1 MSRYRLSC
9 LFSLST
15 TALLTMSGLALAAT
29 AVHAQPA
36 TGIISPTD
44 ASALKGRMAVPTD
57 LPLPAS
63 LPVVKTA
70 PYKPK
75 GKVAV
80 APITSVT
87 PKAIKTAKAPA
98 EPTAG
103 RGDEDS
109 YQERG
114 ILKSQYS
121 GTNRFGG
128 STFSVLHS
136 ILTIDFDDALAGF
149 MSFDKL
155 GTLRE
160 RMVYRANGTSVSTV
174 YDARTGDVI
183 NTKTDTPNPDA
194 AITAGSVV
202 VMPGTTYGALLKRG
216 VPAVAK
222 APAAEASDG
231 VKAGITGLIP
241 ADAP

>member
-1 MSRYRLSC
+1 MSRYRLSS

-15 TALLTMSGLALAAT
+15 TALLTLSGLALAAT
-29 AVHAQPA
+29 AVHAQTA

-44 ASALKGRMAVPTD
+44 ASALKGRMATPTD
-57 LPLPAS
+57 MPLPAA

-75 GKVAV
+75 GKTAA
-80 APITSVT
+80 APVT
-87 PKAIKTAKAPA
+87 PKAIKATKAPA

-103 RGDEDS
+103 RGDEES

-128 STFSVLHS
+128 NTFSVLRD

-160 RMVYRANGTSVSTV
+160 RTVYRANGTSVSTV

-183 NTKTDTPNPDA
+183 ESKTDTPNPDA
-194 AITAGSVV
+194 AITAGNVV

-222 APAAEASDG
+222 APAAEAADG

>member
-9 LFSLST
+9 LFSIPT
-15 TALLTMSGLALAAT
+15 TLAISGLVLGAT
-29 AVHAQPA
+29 AVHAQTA
-36 TGIISPTD
+36 SGIISPTD

-57 LPLPAS
+57 MPVSAS

-75 GKVAV
+75 SKVAV
-80 APITSVT
+80 T
-87 PKAIKTAKAPA
+87 PVSKPLKTAIAA
-98 EPTAG
+98 TAVSEPTTG

-128 STFSVLHS
+128 GTFSVHPS

-155 GTLRE
+155 GTLRD
-160 RMVYRANGTSVSTV
+160 RTVYRANGTSVSTV

-183 NTKTDTPNPDA
+183 ESKTDTPNPDA
-194 AITAGSVV
+194 AITAGGVV
-202 VMPGTTYGALLKRG
+202 VMPGTTYAALLKRG

-222 APAAEASDG
+222 APAAEAADS